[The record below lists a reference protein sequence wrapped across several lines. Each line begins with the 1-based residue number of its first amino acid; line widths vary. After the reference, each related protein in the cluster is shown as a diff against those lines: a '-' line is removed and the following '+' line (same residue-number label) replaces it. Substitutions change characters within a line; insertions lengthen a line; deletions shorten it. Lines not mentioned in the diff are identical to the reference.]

1 MTKSAL
7 IISGGGAKGAFAVG
21 VLKFLHRHTTVDF
34 QLISGTST
42 GALISPL
49 AATGQFDL
57 LEEIYTS
64 ITTRDVF
71 TKGNVVHQV
80 RKENHLFS
88 TEPLLRQVRKYVTAE
103 TFDRIVASQIDY
115 FNCCVSLQ
123 TGKVIHYSI
132 RDVNIFQ
139 NHPYYEIR
147 KIKNPEDLRWSIMA
161 SANQPVFTPPIIVDP
176 NESKELCVDG
186 GVKETIPISVAL
198 ECGATELW
206 VIDNNT
212 LLPDPMDSGAEFG
225 KFLDVLK
232 RTIHLFQ
239 KDVSYYDIEVPRL
252 RISGARMIDV
262 LRERL
267 QSAGATATVM
277 SVFEDVAGDTRLNP
291 FAGMATRQMHVLR
304 PEFKLAEDGGLEF
317 IPEQMK
323 QMLSHGFDQA
333 RKYFEENQL
342 THLYKNHIPPLA

>member
-21 VLKFLHRHTTVDF
+21 VLKFLQRHTTVDF
-34 QLISGTST
+34 QLLSGTST

-49 AATGQFDL
+49 AATGQIDL
-57 LEEIYTS
+57 LEDIYTS
-64 ITTRDVF
+64 ITTSDVL
-71 TKGNVVHQV
+71 TKGNVITQV
-80 RKENHLFS
+80 RNGNHLFG
-88 TEPLLRQVRKYVTAE
+88 TEPLLRQVRQFVTAE
-103 TFDRIVASQIDY
+103 IFDKIVASQIDY

-132 RDVNIFQ
+132 RDMDIFH

-147 KIKNPEDLRWSIMA
+147 KIKNLEDLRWSIMA

-176 NESKELCVDG
+176 TESRELCVDG
-186 GVKETIPISVAL
+186 GVKETVPISVAI
-198 ECGATELW
+198 ECGASELW

-212 LLPDPMDSGAEFG
+212 FLPDPMDAGAEFG

-239 KDVSYYDIEVPRL
+239 KDVSYYDVAVPQL
-252 RISGARMIDV
+252 RIAGAHLIST

-267 QSAGATATVM
+267 RSAGASDEAM
-277 SVFEDVAGDTRLNP
+277 KAFEDVAGDAELNP
-291 FAGMATRQMHVLR
+291 FAGTRTHRMHVIR
-304 PEFKLAEDGGLEF
+304 PEHKLAEDGGLEF
-317 IPEQMK
+317 IPAQMR
-323 QMLSHGFDQA
+323 QMLDHGFEQA
-333 RKYFEENQL
+333 RLYFERNQL
-342 THLYKNHIPPLA
+342 THLYKSIDPPVA